1 MNITDFF
8 SSTVDPNNISVYI
21 GRVIKLDDNFE
32 SNGVLYVDLKDPTGK
47 DLDKGSKTANKAT
60 ATYALRTL
68 YRCWENPPEIQS
80 KSQFEGSM
88 SFTSSGDFHLRNYCF
103 DMMTQTWFMTV
114 STALNAIGIVNVP
127 PVMIGI
133 DTTPFPGQAV
143 SINVASSAKEVADE
157 AIQSSLDDLSS
168 DKTITNSYEIPS
180 VEEVKNAVGVT
191 HRTRD
196 IRSTYTG
203 NDPVIKVIDSIV
215 TPIKGILNY
224 TVKPLIEFLDCVS
237 ILFQIYEKHLDNVSE
252 ITIPITQ
259 FATIKEDGS
268 VQDVSPLD
276 NLAIKTD
283 LQNKI
288 SQFKI
293 EIENNLS
300 QFTDNIE
307 STLIDKVYDP
317 IAYMYSLVNTQIY
330 DIINPIKTKIKD
342 TIIGAIKE
350 PLSQLVSYIA
360 MAIQPVVSS
369 LPTIVQLVVKLA
381 LKKLLQV
388 LMGQPIKLLLSAVIE
403 PIESI
408 IDAAVDKIQSMIS
421 EIIST
426 AINTIINP
434 LVGGIQESISSLVPF
449 FDMSRLKSYLTE
461 ILNNQREFPKIYI
474 GTNAVKPYKDFDEIN
489 WSEPEELSAMLTSLI
504 EEVNKNGYIPP
515 VSQITSKELQEEICR
530 WYGVIQGA
538 DTLYKGSSLLNILI
552 GDEDSVTIHPN
563 EPLKE
568 GTIKSGSYTDK
579 ELFYKKVSSK
589 EDFLPYFT
597 KVHTPDMYRV
607 VLGATNTMFEKVTS
621 SKWLTNNVPYIDIEI
636 QGEKKRLICG
646 SNVSSGQTSEPVSV
660 RIPEST
666 TPISL
671 YPKYVYESR
680 LVKHIQVDSND
691 PPVGEDLVPVVNSN
705 NQAIPFKIQSVRA
718 EDNELL
724 YLDGNTTR
732 SFKEI
737 ASRYYIPP
745 TTSLLAED
753 YILNNIIDLLNR
765 ENIDPTLSSLSIE
778 VNQVYQDSILSKCLQ
793 GLKIN
798 NSSYSYLLK
807 RDDQIAIIKTYLP
820 INPVSPY
827 YQDNKLTLTII
838 SNNPITSSGQIFS
851 DNQTEIKMVIELNH
865 ILDSQNNHVYSK
877 LSYSLQ
883 TQAQSMVSPGTYA
896 SYWDNTVSVLSYKL
910 SSPDINSTDYYCW
923 MISGL
928 VDSEPK
934 EIPSNKKEVNSIV
947 NTMLQQSVSA
957 IGQEEGFNPSIL
969 MKSVVGKAFSSLD
982 TITDS
987 LSEVT
992 SLVQSSLERVEDLK
1006 KIDEMVDTIEE
1017 VGDKVKEV
1025 ADTAG
1030 PALEATAKAASSVA
1044 IQSCSMTQSSTGKD
1058 FTFNS
1063 GTEYGLST
1071 TTTSKAQLP
1080 YCKELSREQ
1089 LLEPNCKVL
1098 VLAIGAGK
1106 QNLYVV
1112 DILT

>member
-1 MNITDFF
+1 
-8 SSTVDPNNISVYI
+8 
-21 GRVIKLDDNFE
+21 
-32 SNGVLYVDLKDPTGK
+32 
-47 DLDKGSKTANKAT
+47 
-60 ATYALRTL
+60 
-68 YRCWENPPEIQS
+68 
-80 KSQFEGSM
+80 
-88 SFTSSGDFHLRNYCF
+88 
-103 DMMTQTWFMTV
+103 
-114 STALNAIGIVNVP
+114 
-127 PVMIGI
+127 MIG
-133 DTTPFPGQAV
+133 
-143 SINVASSAKEVADE
+143 
-157 AIQSSLDDLSS
+157 
-168 DKTITNSYEIPS
+168 YY
-180 VEEVKNAVGVT
+180 
-191 HRTRD
+191 R
-196 IRSTYTG
+196 
-203 NDPVIKVIDSIV
+203 
-215 TPIKGILNY
+215 
-224 TVKPLIEFLDCVS
+224 
-237 ILFQIYEKHLDNVSE
+237 
-252 ITIPITQ
+252 
-259 FATIKEDGS
+259 
-268 VQDVSPLD
+268 
-276 NLAIKTD
+276 
-283 LQNKI
+283 
-288 SQFKI
+288 
-293 EIENNLS
+293 
-300 QFTDNIE
+300 
-307 STLIDKVYDP
+307 
-317 IAYMYSLVNTQIY
+317 
-330 DIINPIKTKIKD
+330 
-342 TIIGAIKE
+342 
-350 PLSQLVSYIA
+350 
-360 MAIQPVVSS
+360 
-369 LPTIVQLVVKLA
+369 
-381 LKKLLQV
+381 
-388 LMGQPIKLLLSAVIE
+388 
-403 PIESI
+403 
-408 IDAAVDKIQSMIS
+408 
-421 EIIST
+421 
-426 AINTIINP
+426 
-434 LVGGIQESISSLVPF
+434 
-449 FDMSRLKSYLTE
+449 
-461 ILNNQREFPKIYI
+461 
-474 GTNAVKPYKDFDEIN
+474 
-489 WSEPEELSAMLTSLI
+489 
-504 EEVNKNGYIPP
+504 NGYGN
-515 VSQITSKELQEEICR
+515 
-530 WYGVIQGA
+530 Y
-538 DTLYKGSSLLNILI
+538 
-552 GDEDSVTIHPN
+552 
-563 EPLKE
+563 
-568 GTIKSGSYTDK
+568 
-579 ELFYKKVSSK
+579 
-589 EDFLPYFT
+589 
-597 KVHTPDMYRV
+597 DMYRV

-877 LSYSLQ
+877 LSYYLQ